1 MRVARLSSICLATA
15 LFGIAAAGARADAYP
30 SRPVRLIVGY
40 APGGGTDIAAR
51 IVARQLSQQLGHQ
64 IVVDNRPGANGNI
77 GAEIAAKAPADGYT
91 LLMSVSADAINAGL
105 YPKLPFSLV
114 RDFAAVAQV
123 AATTFM
129 LVVHPS
135 VQAHTPKQ
143 LVDLA
148 LSRPGKLNYAT
159 FGAGGIPNLTI
170 EMLKAVTGANMVQ
183 ISYRG
188 SGPALAGV
196 VAGQVEVMVAPI
208 SAALPLVKAGRLRA
222 LGAKR
227 NNAAPDLPT
236 LNESGL
242 ASVIAEG
249 WNGVLA
255 PLGASP
261 AVIRRLNAEI
271 TKAVQSPDVNR
282 QLIDHGYEP
291 TTRTPDEFAAFIRA
305 EVAKWQKVIK
315 AADIKPEA

>member
-1 MRVARLSSICLATA
+1 V
-15 LFGIAAAGARADAYP
+15 YP

-51 IVARQLSQQLGHQ
+51 IVARQLSQQLEHQ

-91 LLMSVSADAINAGL
+91 LLMSVSADAINAAL

-114 RDFAAVAQV
+114 RDFAAVGQV

-135 VQAHTPKQ
+135 VRAQTPKQ
-143 LVDLA
+143 LIDLA

-159 FGAGGIPNLTI
+159 FGAAGIPNLTI
-170 EMLKAVTGANMVQ
+170 EMLKAATGANMVQ

-196 VAGQVEVMVAPI
+196 VAGHVEVMVAPI

-222 LGAKR
+222 LGVAGAKR

-242 ASVIAEG
+242 AGVIAEG

-255 PLGASP
+255 PLDASP

-282 QLIDHGYEP
+282 QLIDQGYEP

-305 EVAKWQKVIK
+305 ELAKWQKVIK
-315 AADIKPEA
+315 AAGIKPEA